1 MGQACRKKSSCVG
14 VACRGRSREAQGK
27 SMITDTRRREEAMSH
42 RLSSPGIRNGRQR
55 PPALLCCLLLLSCLL
70 TASCVESSLPDG
82 AVASVNGKTIT
93 LRLVQA
99 LMDSRSVD
107 MGSLEAGTPDIIKA
121 QYGEALGTLIIA
133 CLAEEELAERGQ
145 SVSEESVRREEQIIR
160 EDYEGEDLNAYLERE
175 ALDYDDWRRLLRVHL
190 TMQAFERQVLLP
202 SIRISVDEV
211 RAYHAAH
218 AERFRVPDHMMLC
231 FLSDEDKSRMEA
243 YCRRF
248 PTGRDNV
255 PDGLRVQCLD
265 MTEAE
270 LPQPERKEVAAIAE
284 GRCGNIREVDG
295 SFRAFGVVVRHKGG
309 LQPAAAVYPFIEAA
323 LREQKLRA
331 AFAAWLERRLA
342 HADIRVAAAL
352 RPVLEDMAR
361 RSREREAAREGA
373 AESTPAAREKA
384 APPAV
389 PEATA
394 PPDASAATKADGQ
407 SPEKT
412 EEKRETAP

>member
-1 MGQACRKKSSCVG
+1 
-14 VACRGRSREAQGK
+14 
-27 SMITDTRRREEAMSH
+27 MSH
-42 RLSSPGIRNGRQR
+42 RLSSPGIRSGQQR
-55 PPALLCCLLLLSCLL
+55 PPALLCCLLLLGCLL

-107 MGSLEAGTPDIIKA
+107 MGTLEAGTPDTIRN

-145 SVSEESVRREEQIIR
+145 AVSEESVRREEQTIR
-160 EDYEGEDLNAYLERE
+160 EDYEEEDLSAYLERE
-175 ALDYDDWRRLLRVHL
+175 ALDFDDWRRLLRVHL
-190 TMQAFERQVLLP
+190 TMRAFERQVLLP

-218 AERFRVPDHMMLC
+218 ADRFLVPDHMMLC
-231 FLSDEDKSRMEA
+231 FLSGEDRTQMET

-265 MTEAE
+265 MQEAE
-270 LPQPERKEVAAIAE
+270 LPPPERKEVAAIDE
-284 GRCGNIREVDG
+284 GRCGKIREVDG

-309 LQPAAAVYPFIEAA
+309 VQPAAAVYPFIEAA

-361 RSREREAAREGA
+361 RSREREATREGSA
-373 AESTPAAREKA
+373 AESTPAPATAETPRA
-384 APPAV
+384 APPSV
-389 PEATA
+389 PAAPDEDETPDPPETGEEAAGKT
-394 PPDASAATKADGQ
+394 PGKPGAS
-407 SPEKT
+407 S
-412 EEKRETAP
+412 

>member
-1 MGQACRKKSSCVG
+1 MPQRHPSPVS
-14 VACRGRSREAQGK
+14 RG
-27 SMITDTRRREEAMSH
+27 
-42 RLSSPGIRNGRQR
+42 GRQR
-55 PPALLCCLLLLSCLL
+55 PPAILRWLLLVSCLL
-70 TASCVESSLPDG
+70 TASCMEGSLPDG
-82 AVASVNGKTIT
+82 AVASVNGRTIT
-93 LRLVQA
+93 LQLVQA

-107 MGSLEAGTPDIIKA
+107 MGPLEAGAPDIVKN

-175 ALDYDDWRRLLRVHL
+175 ALDYDVWRRLLRVHL

-202 SIRISVDEV
+202 SIRISVEEV

-218 AERFRVPDHMMLC
+218 ADRFRVPDHMMLC
-231 FLSDEDKSRMEA
+231 FLSGEDKPRMEA

-265 MTEAE
+265 MEEAE
-270 LPQPERKEVAAIAE
+270 LPLPERKEVAAIAE
-284 GRCGNIREVDG
+284 GKCGNIREVDG
-295 SFRAFGVVVRHKGG
+295 SFRAFGVVIRHKGG

-361 RSREREAAREGA
+361 RSRERGANTKGTA
-373 AESTPAAREKA
+373 AESAPAPQEKTATPAA
-384 APPAV
+384 
-389 PEATA
+389 PEASER
-394 PPDASAATKADGQ
+394 PDASAAPATGGQ
-407 SPEKT
+407 PPEKT
-412 EEKRETAP
+412 AEKREPTP

>member
-1 MGQACRKKSSCVG
+1 
-14 VACRGRSREAQGK
+14 
-27 SMITDTRRREEAMSH
+27 MSH
-42 RLSSPGIRNGRQR
+42 SVFPSAFRSGRPR
-55 PPALLCCLLLLSCLL
+55 STACLCCLLLLSCLL
-70 TASCVESSLPDG
+70 AASCVESSLPDG
-82 AVASVNGKTIT
+82 AVASVNGKTIS

-107 MGSLEAGTPDIIKA
+107 MGPLETDTPDVVKN

-133 CLAEEELAERGQ
+133 CLAEEELAEREQ
-145 SVSEESVRREEQIIR
+145 SVSEMSVRREEQIIR

-190 TMQAFERQVLLP
+190 TMQALERQVLLP
-202 SIRISVDEV
+202 SVRISVDEV

-231 FLSDEDKSRMEA
+231 FLSGEDRAQMEA

-248 PTGRDNV
+248 PTGRDNA

-265 MTEAE
+265 MQEAE
-270 LPQPERKEVAAIAE
+270 LPQPERKEVAAIDE
-284 GRCGNIREVDG
+284 GKCGKIREVDG

-361 RSREREAAREGA
+361 RSREREAQTA
-373 AESTPAAREKA
+373 PAAPEGPTAPQADAASQDAPSDAPAPPETAEKA
-384 APPAV
+384 PG
-389 PEATA
+389 ER
-394 PPDASAATKADGQ
+394 TKRQ
-407 SPEKT
+407 EPSS
-412 EEKRETAP
+412 